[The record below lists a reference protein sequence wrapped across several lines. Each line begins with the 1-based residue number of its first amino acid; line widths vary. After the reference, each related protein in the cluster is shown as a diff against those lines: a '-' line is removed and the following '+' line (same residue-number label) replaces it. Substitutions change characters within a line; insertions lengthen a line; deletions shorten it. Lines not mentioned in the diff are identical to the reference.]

1 MVPQRMLRL
10 SQAGVAI
17 WRHACKVLAEIAV
30 YVVGLFEGLIR
41 EV

>member
-1 MVPQRMLRL
+1 MVPQRTLRL

-17 WRHACKVLAEIAV
+17 WRYGGKLLAEIAV
-30 YVVGLFEGLIR
+30 CTVGLFEGLIV